1 MIALDTNAIV
11 RLLLED
17 DASQAATVRSVIR
30 RAEKEEGRQI
40 VVLPEV
46 LIETVWVLESAYT
59 CTRPEIHAFLKAI
72 LNTSIFTVV
81 DAPVIASAIRKFK
94 DGGDFAD
101 HVIVGQARRNKAQML
116 LSFDRNLQRHYP
128 GFVVAE
134 LPRQTAPSRH
144 T

>member
-11 RLLLED
+11 RLLIED
-17 DASQAATVRSVIR
+17 DASQAATVRNVIR
-30 RAEKEEGRQI
+30 RAEKEGRQI
-40 VVLPEV
+40 LVLPEV

-81 DAPVIASAIRKFK
+81 DAPVVASAIRKFK

-101 HVIVGQARRNKAQML
+101 HVIVGQARRNKAQIL

-128 GFVVAE
+128 DFVFAKI
-134 LPRQTAPSRH
+134 PRQTAPSRH